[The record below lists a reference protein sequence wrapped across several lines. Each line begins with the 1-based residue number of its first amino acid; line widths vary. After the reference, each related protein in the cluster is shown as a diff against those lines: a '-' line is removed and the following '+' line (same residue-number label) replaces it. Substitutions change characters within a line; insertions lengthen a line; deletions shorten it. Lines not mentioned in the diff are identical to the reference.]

1 MQKEKLQ
8 DFTLR
13 VTQSNRSELV
23 VVIYEIIQTYL
34 EEGKAAYEA
43 ADIPEYKKSLKKA
56 QQFVCELMESLDFQ
70 YEISYQLAS
79 LYIYANKMLIR
90 ADMKKDPSL
99 LKGVEVVINGLH
111 KSFAEVA
118 KQDKSAPVMGN
129 AQQVYEGFTYGKDSM
144 NAVFQNGSGNRGFTV

>member
-34 EEGKAAYEA
+34 AEGKEAFAAG
-43 ADIPEYKKSLKKA
+43 DIPEYKKCLKKA
-56 QQFVCELMESLDFQ
+56 QQFVCELMEALDFQ

-99 LKGVEVVINGLH
+99 LEGVEIVINGLH

-129 AQQVYEGFTYGKDSM
+129 TQQVYEGFTYGRDSM
-144 NAVFQNGSGNRGFTV
+144 NAVFQDGSGNRGFTV

>member
-1 MQKEKLQ
+1 MEKEKLQ

-23 VVIYEIIQTYL
+23 VIIYEIIQTYL
-34 EEGKAAYEA
+34 EEGKAAFEA
-43 ADIPEYKKSLKKA
+43 GNIPKYRESLKKA
-56 QQFVCELMESLDFQ
+56 RQFVCELMEALDFQ

-90 ADMKKDPSL
+90 ADMKKDPAL
-99 LKGVEVVINGLH
+99 LEGVEIVINGLH
-111 KSFAEVA
+111 KSFLEIAG
-118 KQDKSAPVMGN
+118 QDKSAPVMGN
-129 AQQVYEGFTYGKDSM
+129 TQQVYEGFTYGKDSM